1 MARISALAAVAF
13 VVTVAS
19 LFVGDTWIA
28 PREVA
33 DALIGRGAAN
43 TIIIVR
49 DLRLPRALLA
59 FVVGAALAGSGAIFQ
74 GLFRN
79 PLADPFVVGISGGA
93 ALGAV
98 AAIVA
103 GVQVSVLG
111 LGAVTLA
118 SFAGALGVAALVWSI
133 SSVGGRANVTTLVLA
148 GFAVGAF
155 CAAIVSILVILHTK
169 NWGEAMLWM
178 MGSVSRAD
186 GWMRVRVALPFV
198 VLSLAAASVYA
209 RDLNVMILGEEPA
222 QQLGIEV
229 ERVKKVLLAAG
240 TVAAAA
246 AVAMCGVIGFVG
258 LIVPHVVRRLAGPDH
273 RTLLP
278 LTVLGGGAFLVA
290 ADIVARVV
298 LPPGGLPVGAVTALA
313 GAPFFLF
320 LLRRRR

>member
-1 MARISALAAVAF
+1 
-13 VVTVAS
+13 
-19 LFVGDTWIA
+19 
-28 PREVA
+28 
-33 DALIGRGAAN
+33 
-43 TIIIVR
+43 
-49 DLRLPRALLA
+49 
-59 FVVGAALAGSGAIFQ
+59 
-74 GLFRN
+74 
-79 PLADPFVVGISGGA
+79 
-93 ALGAV
+93 
-98 AAIVA
+98 
-103 GVQVSVLG
+103 
-111 LGAVTLA
+111 VTLA
-118 SFAGALGVAALVWSI
+118 SFAGALGVAALVWTI

-209 RDLNVMILGEEPA
+209 RDLNVMTLGEEPA

-320 LLRRRR
+320 LLRRKGT